1 MILNDSDSD
10 DDLEFIAIAAMEVER
25 LEAESSR
32 RSKQRRT
39 VIQRGHLAGQQR
51 LFLDYFADQPVFPPN
66 VFRRR
71 FRMRRSL
78 FLRIHSEDERDENLP
93 LDYEQS
99 DQVPIA
105 QPSHENRIELT
116 EFLHR
121 HRRIR
126 DRGTHSQLQSDLV
139 KHLWALYSQS

>member
-78 FLRIHSEDERDENLP
+78 FLRIHSEVEAHDPYFVQKRNNAGVLESSLRSFFTAIVASEIGALILNSNQTSSST
-93 LDYEQS
+93 YGHC
-99 DQVPIA
+99 IA
-105 QPSHENRIELT
+105 S
-116 EFLHR
+116 
-121 HRRIR
+121 RR
-126 DRGTHSQLQSDLV
+126 
-139 KHLWALYSQS
+139 ALRF